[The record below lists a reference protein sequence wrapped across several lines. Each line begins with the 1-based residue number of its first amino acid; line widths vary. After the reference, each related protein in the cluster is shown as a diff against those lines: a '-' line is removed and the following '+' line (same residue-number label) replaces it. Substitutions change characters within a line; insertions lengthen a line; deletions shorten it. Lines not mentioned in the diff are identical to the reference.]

1 MLVDSRIYEVA
12 IVKDRARF
20 DLADGRTIVVP
31 LEWFPAL
38 AAGSAAARAVYV
50 IENDGTVAVWP
61 DLGERVSVDGL
72 MLARRPP
79 EG

>member
-1 MLVDSRIYEVA
+1 MIVDSRIYEVA
-12 IVKDRARF
+12 VAKDGARF
-20 DLADGRTIVVP
+20 ILADGRTIMVP

-38 AAGSAAARAVYV
+38 AAGSPAAREHYA
-50 IENDGTVAVWP
+50 IEEDGAVAVWP
-61 DLGERVSVDGL
+61 DLGERVSVEGL